1 MRQDGNTHER
11 VPTRK
16 VLTKASTASKETHT
30 TDGNKQ
36 KESDTR
42 ANGNTHTKDVRVVAV
57 ITAGA
62 VTAGRG

>member
-1 MRQDGNTHER
+1 MSQDGNTHKR

-16 VLTKASTASKETHT
+16 MLTTASAASKDTHT

-36 KESDTR
+36 KKSDTR
-42 ANGNTHTKDVRVVAV
+42 ANGDTHKDVKVVAV
-57 ITAGA
+57 ITAAA

>member
-1 MRQDGNTHER
+1 MSEDSNTHER

-16 VLTKASTASKETHT
+16 MLTEASAASKETHT

-42 ANGNTHTKDVRVVAV
+42 ANGDTHKDVRVVAV
-57 ITAGA
+57 ITAAA

>member
-1 MRQDGNTHER
+1 MSQDGNTHKR

-16 VLTKASTASKETHT
+16 MLTTASAASKETHT

-42 ANGNTHTKDVRVVAV
+42 ANGDTHKDVRVVAV
-57 ITAGA
+57 ITAAA